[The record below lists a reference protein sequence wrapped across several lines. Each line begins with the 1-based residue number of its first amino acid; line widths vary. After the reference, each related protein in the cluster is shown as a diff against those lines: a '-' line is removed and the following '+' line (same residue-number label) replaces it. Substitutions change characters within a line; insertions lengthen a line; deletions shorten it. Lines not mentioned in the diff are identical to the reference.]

1 MAMSD
6 SRMYDDRTSAFALRV
21 RLTEERISYTR
32 ENVRAL
38 PKNRIGLYAIW
49 LPSEYVVDDW
59 DCVYVGKSEACV
71 RRRLLD
77 HLRLSERNYGLRRL
91 LYIFGSA
98 IAFSVA
104 YTATAGETDALETAV
119 IRAWQPEANLAKLAA
134 GE

>member
-1 MAMSD
+1 MSD

-32 ENVRAL
+32 DNVRAL

-49 LPSEYVVDDW
+49 MPSEYVVDDW

-77 HLRLSERNYGLRRL
+77 HLRLSEPNYGLRRL
-91 LYIFGSA
+91 INLFGNGA
-98 IAFSVA
+98 QFSVA
-104 YTATAGETDALETAV
+104 YTATTTETNELETAV
-119 IRAWQPEANLAKLAA
+119 IQAWDPEANLAKRAS
-134 GE
+134 

>member
-1 MAMSD
+1 MSD

-49 LPSEYVVDDW
+49 LPSEYVADDW

-91 LYIFGSA
+91 IKLFGNGA
-98 IAFSVA
+98 KFSVA
-104 YTATAGETDALETAV
+104 YTATTTETDELETAV
-119 IRAWQPEANLAKLAA
+119 IQAWDPEANLAKRAS
-134 GE
+134 